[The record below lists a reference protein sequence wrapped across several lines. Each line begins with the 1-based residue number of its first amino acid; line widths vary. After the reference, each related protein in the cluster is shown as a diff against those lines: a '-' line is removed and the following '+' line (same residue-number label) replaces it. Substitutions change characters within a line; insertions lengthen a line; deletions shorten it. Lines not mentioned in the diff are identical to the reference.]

1 MTKTKAAARPSGL
14 PSALPSALPWYM
26 AGQAF
31 WFLSHGIQLVAFQ
44 AIGALVLELDA
55 TQLGLAQAS
64 LLIPALFLMLPAGV
78 TAERNDGRIILLL
91 LQGVAFFPPLVLG
104 YMVLTGQLSFYGL
117 VAYGLAMGVVGSF
130 VMPARDALLSHI
142 VGHDGIQRA
151 VNMALGLQFTGMLT
165 GMTIAALSEFID
177 VGWLPIIQAFIF
189 IAASYAAFRLPRDL
203 AQRPER
209 AGSLPRRLPEMIDG
223 LKMAFGHKDISP
235 VLILQFGISI
245 FYIGTFLVLLPILV
259 RDYYYGDA
267 ADIAILNMLFWAGT
281 LVSTIM
287 LLRIGQIA
295 SVGRL
300 LAGGI
305 SSGLVVIFLLSIEKP
320 YWMLAVLCV
329 VWGIAA
335 GCSMSS
341 GRTIIQNRAPDS
353 HRARILSVYQLSFM
367 GGAPFGAL
375 LTGILVDLVGVHQ
388 APLFSVG
395 GMGLTLLLILYFTRL
410 WQIRLSE
417 KEVDNVEKTTQL

>member
-1 MTKTKAAARPSGL
+1 MSEMTKTKAAAQPSGL

-44 AIGALVLELDA
+44 AIGALVLGLDA

-235 VLILQFGISI
+235 CVDFAVWH
-245 FYIGTFLVLLPILV
+245 FDFLY
-259 RDYYYGDA
+259 RDVSCSA
-267 ADIAILNMLFWAGT
+267 ADSGARL
-281 LVSTIM
+281 
-287 LLRIGQIA
+287 LLRRC
-295 SVGRL
+295 GRHCH
-300 LAGGI
+300 
-305 SSGLVVIFLLSIEKP
+305 FEH
-320 YWMLAVLCV
+320 AVLGGHDCLDDHAAAHWSDCV
-329 VWGIAA
+329 
-335 GCSMSS
+335 
-341 GRTIIQNRAPDS
+341 
-353 HRARILSVYQLSFM
+353 
-367 GGAPFGAL
+367 GGASFGGRHFFGFGGDFSA
-375 LTGILVDLVGVHQ
+375 VD
-388 APLFSVG
+388 
-395 GMGLTLLLILYFTRL
+395 
-410 WQIRLSE
+410 
-417 KEVDNVEKTTQL
+417 

>member
-1 MTKTKAAARPSGL
+1 MSEIARTETP
-14 PSALPSALPWYM
+14 ALPWYM

-31 WFLSHGIQLVAFQ
+31 WFLAHGIQLVAFQ
-44 AIGALVLELDA
+44 AIGALVLKLDA
-55 TQLGLAQAS
+55 TMLGVAQAS

-78 TAERNDGRIILLL
+78 TAERNDGRIILLR
-91 LQGVAFFPPLVLG
+91 LQIVAFFPPIALG
-104 YMVLTGQLSFYGL
+104 YMVLADQLSLFGLIIYG
-117 VAYGLAMGVVGSF
+117 VAMGTISSF

-142 VGHDGIQRA
+142 VGVDQIQRA
-151 VNMALGLQFTGMLT
+151 VNIALGLQFTAMLT
-165 GMTIAALSEFID
+165 GMTLAALSEFID
-177 VGWLPIIQAFIF
+177 IGWIPIMQSFIF
-189 IAASYAAFRLPRDL
+189 IGASYAAFRLPRDL
-203 AQRPER
+203 AQRPELSG
-209 AGSLPRRLPEMIDG
+209 ALPRRLPEMIDG
-223 LKMAFGHKDISP
+223 IKVAFGHKDISP

-259 RDYYYGDA
+259 RDHYQGDA
-267 ADIAILNMLFWAGT
+267 ADIAILNMMFWAGT
-281 LVSTIM
+281 IVSTIM

-300 LAGGI
+300 LAMGI

-320 YWMLAVLCV
+320 YWMLAALCV
-329 VWGIAA
+329 FWGIAA

-375 LTGILVDLVGVHQ
+375 LTGILVDLFGSHQ

-395 GMGLTLLLILYFTRL
+395 GMGIILALVVCFSGL
-410 WQIRLSE
+410 WNIRLSE
-417 KEVDNVEKTTQL
+417 REVDNVEETTRITAEEE

>member
-1 MTKTKAAARPSGL
+1 MSEAAKPDTAPL
-14 PSALPSALPWYM
+14 AWYM
-26 AGQAF
+26 SGQAF
-31 WFLSHGIQLVAFQ
+31 WFLCHGIQLVAFQ
-44 AIGALVLELDA
+44 AIGALVLGLDA
-55 TQLGLAQAS
+55 TMLGIAQAS

-78 TAERNDGRIILLL
+78 TAERNDGRIILLR
-91 LQGVAFFPPLVLG
+91 LQSIAFFPPIVLG
-104 YMVLTGQLSFYGL
+104 YMVLADQLSLFGLIVYG
-117 VAYGLAMGVVGSF
+117 VAMGTISSF

-142 VGHDGIQRA
+142 VGIAEIQRA
-151 VNMALGLQFTGMLT
+151 VNIALGLQFTAMLT
-165 GMTIAALSEFID
+165 GMTLAALSEFIHI
-177 VGWLPIIQAFIF
+177 GWLPIMQGFIF

-203 AQRPER
+203 AQRPELSG
-209 AGSLPRRLPEMIDG
+209 ALPRRLPEMIDG
-223 LKMAFGHKDISP
+223 IKVAFGHKDISP

-259 RDYYYGDA
+259 RDYYQGDA

-281 LVSTIM
+281 IVATIM

-300 LAGGI
+300 LAMGI

-320 YWMLAVLCV
+320 YWMLAALCV
-329 VWGIAA
+329 FWGIAA

-353 HRARILSVYQLSFM
+353 HRARILSIYQLSFM

-375 LTGILVDLVGVHQ
+375 LTGICVDLVGVHQ
-388 APLFSVG
+388 APLISVG
-395 GMGLTLLLILYFTRL
+395 GMGAVLLSVVCFSNLLN
-410 WQIRLSE
+410 IRLSE
-417 KEVDNVEKTTQL
+417 REVDNVEKTTKL